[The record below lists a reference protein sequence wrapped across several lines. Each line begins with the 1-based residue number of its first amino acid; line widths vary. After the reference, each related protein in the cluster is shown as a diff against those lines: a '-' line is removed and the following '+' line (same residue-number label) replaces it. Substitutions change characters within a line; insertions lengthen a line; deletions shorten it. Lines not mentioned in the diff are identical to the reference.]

1 MNQLVVT
8 IIIILLPGITATV
21 VCDQLIVHSK
31 WDSFKFGLYS
41 LVLGVLTY
49 ALLQLFF
56 YVGDIFRDSTI
67 VGASW
72 SQLKIWRSVAS
83 EKPEIPGTEV
93 VLAVVLSA
101 PVAFFI
107 SWLVK
112 YKLINK
118 FAQRIGVSL
127 KFGDENLYSYYLNA
141 EEIDWIYVRDP
152 IANLTYQ
159 GKVQLFSEN
168 DAIQELV
175 LSEVTVFRYE
185 DSEELYSVPTIY
197 LAKETGKF
205 IIEAIPNAL
214 LGDRNDKQVAN

>member
-1 MNQLVVT
+1 M
-8 IIIILLPGITATV
+8 
-21 VCDQLIVHSK
+21 
-31 WDSFKFGLYS
+31 
-41 LVLGVLTY
+41 
-49 ALLQLFF
+49 
-56 YVGDIFRDSTI
+56 FRDSTI
-67 VGASW
+67 VHANWGH
-72 SQLKIWRSVAS
+72 LKIWHSAAS
-83 EKPEIPGTEV
+83 EKPEIPAMEV
-93 VLAVVLSA
+93 VLAVALST
-101 PVAFFI
+101 PVALFM

-112 YKLINK
+112 YKFINK
-118 FAQRIGVSL
+118 LGQRIGVTY

-141 EEIDWIYVRDP
+141 EEINWIYVRDP
-152 IANLTYQ
+152 VTNLTYQ

-168 DAIQELV
+168 DSIQELV